1 MFKTCQNNSKP
12 DGATE
17 TNVRH
22 SGSRVS
28 AFFSPFATTIL
39 DVDIWDWEA
48 SQRSSRLGH
57 PMNGLCDVKSRNRVR
72 RKSSLMTHGS
82 WMPTSTFNHDQ
93 PHRDRKI
100 VLSLLQEGSKLV
112 WIMSIYQCRTV
123 SDFWNILYPLVVRK
137 KSTFTSIYKRSL
149 STRMEVFP
157 CHCQKNCQRVFLSE
171 AVSKAQLVAALFFF
185 YYLPVGSKHDQLG
198 TPT

>member
-1 MFKTCQNNSKP
+1 
-12 DGATE
+12 
-17 TNVRH
+17 
-22 SGSRVS
+22 
-28 AFFSPFATTIL
+28 
-39 DVDIWDWEA
+39 
-48 SQRSSRLGH
+48 
-57 PMNGLCDVKSRNRVR
+57 MNGLCDVKSRNRVQ

-82 WMPTSTFNHDQ
+82 WMPTSTSNHDQ

-137 KSTFTSIYKRSL
+137 NSTFTSIYKRSL

-171 AVSKAQLVAALFFF
+171 DVSKAQLVAALFFF
-185 YYLPVGSKHDQLG
+185 LLPSSGIEAWSTGNTHLKQQCFIMFLMICWEKNTSMLLHIMIYGGFHKWGYHGIPKMDGL
-198 TPT
+198 